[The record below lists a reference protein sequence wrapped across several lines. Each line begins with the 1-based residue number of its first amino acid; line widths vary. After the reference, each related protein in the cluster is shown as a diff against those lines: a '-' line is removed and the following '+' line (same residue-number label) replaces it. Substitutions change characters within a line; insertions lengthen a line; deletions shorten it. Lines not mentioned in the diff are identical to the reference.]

1 MRTMDESEKREVEK
15 HQKRIVHL
23 FLIGLPLSAIGLILY
38 QFINQGWITD
48 LIFYNPLTFFLT
60 VVVMAFGLAVATTY
74 SVERKE
80 KLMEGKN

>member
-1 MRTMDESEKREVEK
+1 MDESEKREVEK